1 MISLVADTGYSDR
14 PWTVNFLLVEF
25 QEPASRMPR
34 VPIVPTKGH
43 NNASSNRL
51 DSWKEIASYLDR
63 KVRTV
68 NLWEKMEGLPVHRH
82 QHSKR
87 GTVYALKSEIDAW
100 RQRRVAPESP
110 RQAKRKLGGDHR
122 HTHMIAVLPFKNLSD
137 DPSQTYFSDGFTE
150 EMISQ
155 LGRVSPERIGVI
167 ARTSSMHYKTSD
179 RTVSDIGQELGV
191 DLVLEGSV
199 QRSGERV
206 RISAR
211 LSEVQNQSTLWSETY
226 DRQLAD
232 IFNLQTAVAGEIA
245 KSIVE
250 QLNPTMARPFPV
262 PQSRSSVEAY
272 EAYFKGRQYWN
283 QRTEESLLKSVHYFT
298 RAIEQDPALALGY
311 SGLADA
317 YNILSVYGSLPPHE
331 AMPLAK
337 AAAMRALE
345 INPQLGEAHA
355 ALGDIKFSYEW
366 EWEAAKAEYELATA
380 LNPSYATAH
389 HFYGYCLAAMG
400 DHDHA
405 IAKLELAREFDP
417 HSVVIRVWKA
427 IILRLADRPNDA
439 IAACRDALKVDANF
453 VLAHWAM
460 GLAYEQQEQFRKAS
474 TELELAVRLSG
485 RNPGMLSSLGHA
497 QAMGGNRRKAE
508 QTLEQ
513 LLALSEKR
521 YVPAYDLAI
530 VYVGLGNKIEA
541 LKCLD
546 KAVAERCSWL
556 VTLPLE
562 PRLSPLRQCNELKR
576 LSEQL
581 SIPSV
586 RSAQRLA
593 G

>member
-1 MISLVADTGYSDR
+1 M
-14 PWTVNFLLVEF
+14 PQQLLT
-25 QEPASRMPR
+25 
-34 VPIVPTKGH
+34 VPTKGQH
-43 NNASSNRL
+43 ANPLPNASNRL
-51 DSWKEIASYLDR
+51 DSWKEIANYLDR

-68 NLWEKMEGLPVHRH
+68 NLWEKTEGLPVHRH

-100 RQRRVAPESP
+100 QERRLAPELN
-110 RQAKRKLGGDHR
+110 RLTKRRINGGDHR
-122 HTHMIAVLPFKNLSD
+122 HAHMIAVLPFKNLSD

-167 ARTSSMHYKTSD
+167 ARTSAMHYKTSD
-179 RTVSDIGQELGV
+179 RTISDIGQELGV
-191 DLVLEGSV
+191 DLVLEGSI
-199 QRSGERV
+199 QRSGDRV

-211 LSEVQNQSTLWSETY
+211 LSEAQNQSTLWSDSY

-232 IFNLQTAVAGEIA
+232 IFNLQTAVAVEIA
-245 KSIVE
+245 KSIAD
-250 QLNPTMARPFPV
+250 QLNPITPKPFSLTKPGANA
-262 PQSRSSVEAY
+262 EAY

-283 QRTEESLLKSVHYFT
+283 QRTEESLLKSLHYFA
-298 RAIEQDPALALGY
+298 RAIEQDPELALGY

-317 YNILSVYGSLPPHE
+317 YNILSVYGALPPHE

-337 AAAMRALE
+337 AAAMRALD

-389 HFYGYCLAAMG
+389 HFYGYCLAAIG
-400 DHDHA
+400 DHDQA
-405 IAKLELAREFDP
+405 IAKLDLAREFDP

-427 IILRLADRPNDA
+427 IVLRLAGRPNEA
-439 IAACRDALKVDANF
+439 LAACRDALTVDPNF
-453 VLAHWAM
+453 VVAHWAM
-460 GLAYEQQEQFRKAS
+460 GLAYEQQGQFRKA
-474 TELELAVRLSG
+474 TAELELAVRLSG

-497 QAMGGNRRKAE
+497 QAVGGSRRRAE
-508 QTLEQ
+508 QTLKQ
-513 LLALSEKR
+513 LLTLSEKR
-521 YVPAYDLAI
+521 YVPAYDLA
-530 VYVGLGNKIEA
+530 VLYTGLGNKAEA
-541 LKCLD
+541 LRSLE
-546 KAVAERCSWL
+546 KAFAERCSWL

-562 PRLSPLRQCNELKR
+562 PRLASLRNCAELKS

-581 SIPSV
+581 NLPQA
-586 RSAQRLA
+586 RPAEALA